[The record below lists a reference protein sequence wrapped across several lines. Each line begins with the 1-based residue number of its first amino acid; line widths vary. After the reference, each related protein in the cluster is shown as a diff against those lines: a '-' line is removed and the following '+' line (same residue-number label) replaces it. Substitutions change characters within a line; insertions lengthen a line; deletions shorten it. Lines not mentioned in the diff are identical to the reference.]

1 MISIAIDGPAG
12 AGKSTI
18 AKLAAKELSFI
29 YVDTGALY
37 RAVGWYALSCGKD
50 PADVG
55 QVVPLL
61 KEISVELKFVEG
73 EQRVFLNGKDV
84 STEIRLPEV
93 SMAASRVSAIPE
105 VRDFLFFLQR
115 ELAEKNN
122 VLMDGRDIG
131 TVVLPNAQIKIFL
144 TASAE
149 SRADRRMK
157 QLAEAGN
164 HVDYNTLLAEIKERD
179 YNDSHRAIAP
189 LKQAED
195 AKLIDT
201 TEFTLEQS
209 VKLVLDYIA
218 CRLKE
223 LKESR

>member
-1 MISIAIDGPAG
+1 
-12 AGKSTI
+12 
-18 AKLAAKELSFI
+18 
-29 YVDTGALY
+29 
-37 RAVGWYALSCGKD
+37 
-50 PADVG
+50 
-55 QVVPLL
+55 
-61 KEISVELKFVEG
+61 
-73 EQRVFLNGKDV
+73 
-84 STEIRLPEV
+84 
-93 SMAASRVSAIPE
+93 
-105 VRDFLFFLQR
+105 
-115 ELAEKNN
+115 
-122 VLMDGRDIG
+122 MDGRDIG

-149 SRADRRMK
+149 NRADRRMK

-195 AKLIDT
+195 AKLVDT
-201 TEFTLEQS
+201 TGLTLEES

-218 CRLKE
+218 DRMKE

>member
-1 MISIAIDGPAG
+1 MISIAIDGPDG
-12 AGKSTI
+12 AGKSSI

-37 RAVGWYALSCGKD
+37 RAIGWYALSCGKD
-50 PADVG
+50 PADAG

-61 KEISVELKFVEG
+61 KEISVELRFVEG
-73 EQRVFLNGKDV
+73 EQHVFLNGRDV

-105 VRDFLFFLQR
+105 VRDFLFSLQR

-149 SRADRRMK
+149 NRADRRMK

-195 AKLIDT
+195 AKLVDT
-201 TEFTLEQS
+201 TGLTLEES

-218 CRLKE
+218 DRMKE

>member
-12 AGKSTI
+12 AGKSSI

-37 RAVGWYALSCGKD
+37 RAIGWYALSCGKD
-50 PADVG
+50 PADAG

-61 KEISVELKFVEG
+61 KEISVELRFVEG
-73 EQRVFLNGKDV
+73 EQHVFLNGRDV

-105 VRDFLFFLQR
+105 VRDFLFSLQR

-149 SRADRRMK
+149 NRADRRMK

-195 AKLIDT
+195 AKLVDT
-201 TEFTLEQS
+201 TGLTLEES

-218 CRLKE
+218 DRMKE

>member
-1 MISIAIDGPAG
+1 
-12 AGKSTI
+12 
-18 AKLAAKELSFI
+18 
-29 YVDTGALY
+29 
-37 RAVGWYALSCGKD
+37 
-50 PADVG
+50 
-55 QVVPLL
+55 
-61 KEISVELKFVEG
+61 
-73 EQRVFLNGKDV
+73 
-84 STEIRLPEV
+84 
-93 SMAASRVSAIPE
+93 MAASRVSAIPE
-105 VRDFLFFLQR
+105 VRDFLFSLQR

-149 SRADRRMK
+149 NRADRRMK

-195 AKLIDT
+195 AKLVDT
-201 TEFTLEQS
+201 TGLTLEES
-209 VKLVLDYIA
+209 VKLVLDYIVD
-218 CRLKE
+218 RMKE

>member
-12 AGKSTI
+12 AGKSSI

-37 RAVGWYALSCGKD
+37 RAIGWYALSCGKD
-50 PADVG
+50 PADAG

-73 EQRVFLNGKDV
+73 EQHVFLNGRDV

-105 VRDFLFFLQR
+105 VRDFLFSLQR

-149 SRADRRMK
+149 NRADRRMK

-195 AKLIDT
+195 AKLVDT
-201 TEFTLEQS
+201 TGLTLEES

-218 CRLKE
+218 DRMKE

>member
-1 MISIAIDGPAG
+1 
-12 AGKSTI
+12 
-18 AKLAAKELSFI
+18 
-29 YVDTGALY
+29 
-37 RAVGWYALSCGKD
+37 
-50 PADVG
+50 
-55 QVVPLL
+55 
-61 KEISVELKFVEG
+61 
-73 EQRVFLNGKDV
+73 
-84 STEIRLPEV
+84 
-93 SMAASRVSAIPE
+93 MAASRVSAIPE
-105 VRDFLFFLQR
+105 VRDFLFSLQR

-149 SRADRRMK
+149 NRADRRMK

-195 AKLIDT
+195 AKLVDT
-201 TEFTLEQS
+201 TGLTLEES

-218 CRLKE
+218 DRMKE

>member
-12 AGKSTI
+12 AGKSSI

-37 RAVGWYALSCGKD
+37 RAIGWYALSCGKD
-50 PADVG
+50 PADAG

-61 KEISVELKFVEG
+61 KEISVELRFVEG
-73 EQRVFLNGKDV
+73 EQHVFLNGRDV

-105 VRDFLFFLQR
+105 VRDFLFSLQR

-149 SRADRRMK
+149 NRADRRMK

-179 YNDSHRAIAP
+179 YSHRLVCAFLWERPSRRGAGRT
-189 LKQAED
+189 A
-195 AKLIDT
+195 
-201 TEFTLEQS
+201 
-209 VKLVLDYIA
+209 VK
-218 CRLKE
+218 RNFG
-223 LKESR
+223 

>member
-12 AGKSTI
+12 AGKSSI

-37 RAVGWYALSCGKD
+37 RAIGWYALSCGKD
-50 PADVG
+50 PADAG

-61 KEISVELKFVEG
+61 KEISVELRFVEG
-73 EQRVFLNGKDV
+73 EQHVFLNGRDV

-149 SRADRRMK
+149 NRADRRMK

-195 AKLIDT
+195 AKLVDT
-201 TEFTLEQS
+201 TGLTLEES

-218 CRLKE
+218 DRMKE

>member
-12 AGKSTI
+12 AGKSSI

-37 RAVGWYALSCGKD
+37 RAVGWYVLSCGKD
-50 PADVG
+50 PADAG

-73 EQRVFLNGKDV
+73 EQHVFLNGRDV

-105 VRDFLFFLQR
+105 VRDFLFSLQR

-149 SRADRRMK
+149 NRADRRMK

-195 AKLIDT
+195 AKLVDT
-201 TEFTLEQS
+201 TGLTLEES

-218 CRLKE
+218 DRMKE

>member
-12 AGKSTI
+12 AGKSSI

-37 RAVGWYALSCGKD
+37 RAIGWYALSCGKD
-50 PADVG
+50 PADAG

-73 EQRVFLNGKDV
+73 EQHVFLNGRDV

-105 VRDFLFFLQR
+105 VRDFLFSLQR

-149 SRADRRMK
+149 NRADRRMK

-164 HVDYNTLLAEIKERD
+164 HVDYNTLLAEITERD

-195 AKLIDT
+195 AKLVDT
-201 TEFTLEQS
+201 TGLTLEES

-218 CRLKE
+218 DRMKE